1 MGELRW
7 MYPWIGW
14 ALALVAVT
22 AMIGMGITG
31 KRRDTQLRAE
41 VASLRSMLAATP
53 TDGMLLGEVERLRD
67 EVKRLHGMVDEVLG
81 LNSVL
86 RSQVNGLQADRH
98 NLELSLAQLRGRIG
112 Q

>member
-1 MGELRW
+1 

-22 AMIGMGITG
+22 AMIGMGIIG

-41 VASLRSMLAATP
+41 VASLRSMLAAVP
-53 TDGMLLGEVERLRD
+53 TEDGVLLAEVERLRN
-67 EVKRLHGMVDEVLG
+67 EVKLLHGMVDEVLG

-86 RSQVNGLQADRH
+86 RSQINGLQADRH

>member
-1 MGELRW
+1 MR
-7 MYPWIGW
+7 PV
-14 ALALVAVT
+14 ALHE
-22 AMIGMGITG
+22 I
-31 KRRDTQLRAE
+31 E
-41 VASLRSMLAATP
+41 VREVAATP
-53 TDGMLLGEVERLRD
+53 TDGMLLGEVERLRG

-81 LNSVL
+81 LNSAL

>member
-1 MGELRW
+1 MAN
-7 MYPWIGW
+7 YPGVGW
-14 ALALVAVT
+14 VLAFVSIAVMVAV
-22 AMIGMGITG
+22 AIVG

-53 TDGMLLGEVERLRD
+53 TDGMLMGEVERLRD